1 MRLKRMAN
9 FVLKSY
15 VFRRE
20 REHTWQALA
29 SLVSAAEQN
38 GITSLST
45 NDLLRLPVLYRAT
58 LSSLSVARNI
68 SLDRN
73 VVQFLEAL
81 SGRAYFSVYGA
92 RGKVGAAI
100 WEFFRHQFPA
110 AVRTARWYILAAT
123 CFFGLGVAT
132 GFFITMEN
140 QEWFYGFVSA
150 DYAQG
155 RTPASSTDELR
166 SVLFDRGESESDRL
180 GAFASFLFTNNA
192 SIGLISF
199 ALGFAFGVPTI
210 LLLFINGV
218 TLGAFAALYADRGL
232 ALEFWGWLFI
242 HGTTEIM
249 GLILAGAAGLLVG
262 GSIAFPGRH
271 SRMDNLAHNG
281 RRASQIAMGV
291 VAMIFFAALLEGFG
305 RQLIN
310 STAARYLIGFTM
322 LLLWI
327 AYFLWVGRRQDHGR
341 G

>member
-1 MRLKRMAN
+1 MAN

-20 REHTWQALA
+20 RERAWKDLDLLLA
-29 SLVSAAEQN
+29 SVEKN
-38 GITSLST
+38 GIESLST
-45 NDLLRLPVLYRAT
+45 NDLLHLPVLYRAT

-68 SLDRN
+68 SLDGN
-73 VVQFLEAL
+73 VIQFLEAL
-81 SGRAYFSVYGA
+81 SARAYFSVYGA
-92 RGKVGAAI
+92 RGKFGTAI

-110 AVRTARWYILAAT
+110 AVRAARFYILAAA
-123 CFFGLGVAT
+123 FFLGLGIAT

-140 QEWFYGFVSA
+140 QEWFNGFVSA

-155 RTPASSTDELR
+155 RTPASSTEELR
-166 SVLFDRGESESDRL
+166 SVLFAGGDSEGDHLS
-180 GAFASFLFTNNA
+180 AFASFLFTNNA

-210 LLLFINGV
+210 LLLFMNGV

-232 ALEFWGWLFI
+232 SLEFWGWLFI

-249 GLILAGAAGLLVG
+249 GLILAGAAGLIVG
-262 GSIAFPGRH
+262 GSVAFPGRH
-271 SRMDNLAHNG
+271 SRMENLAKNG
-281 RRASQIAMGV
+281 RQASQIAIGV
-291 VAMIFFAALLEGFG
+291 VAMIFVAALLEGFG

-310 STAARYLIGFTM
+310 STADRYLIGSTM

-327 AYFLWVGRRQDHGR
+327 VYFLWAGNRRSHG
-341 G
+341 